1 MMDALYMLRQQIL
14 PFWMGLKDPS
24 GGFYGEADGRG
35 LIHPGADRG
44 AVLNAR
50 ILWTFS
56 AAYRALG
63 DPAYAEQAK
72 WALDYFLDKFVD
84 GKDGGVYW
92 CLDAAGRP
100 VDDKKQLYA
109 QAFAIYGLSEAF
121 LALGEER
128 ALQAAIA
135 LFGIIERNFRD
146 GHNGGYTEAL
156 SCRFRPL
163 QDMSLSEK
171 DINADKTMNSH
182 LHLME
187 AYAALYRAWPDA
199 GLGMALR
206 ELIGILGTK
215 MTGEDGHLR
224 LYFGRDWSVLPGP
237 VSCGHDIETSWLL
250 LECVSILGDK
260 MLLREIL
267 PLSLRLGRA
276 GNIDLRPDGSLP
288 GEWWTYAET
297 VVGNLY
303 LHLFHREPGAWDN
316 VLRCWGYLTEHLVD
330 RKHGDWYW
338 GMLPDGTPDTHSP
351 KAGFWKCP
359 YHNARMCLEILS
371 HPV

>member
-1 MMDALYMLRQQIL
+1 MLRQQIL
-14 PFWMGLKDPS
+14 PFWMGMKDPS
-24 GGFYGEADGRG
+24 GGFYGEADGTG
-35 LIHPGADRG
+35 KIHPGADRG
-44 AVLNAR
+44 TVLNAR

-56 AAYRALG
+56 AAFRAFG
-63 DPAYAEQAK
+63 DVDYADLAR
-72 WALDYFLDKFVD
+72 WALDYFLDKFID
-84 GKDGGVYW
+84 SREGGVYW
-92 CLDAAGRP
+92 CLNAAGAP

-121 LALGEER
+121 LALGDER
-128 ALQAAIA
+128 ARDAAVA
-135 LFGIIERNFRD
+135 LFGIIERYFRD
-146 GHNGGYTEAL
+146 AEYGGYVEAL
-156 SCRFRPL
+156 SREFGPL
-163 QDMSLSEK
+163 TDMSLSEK
-171 DINADKTMNSH
+171 DINAGKTMNSH

-199 GLGMALR
+199 SLEAALR
-206 ELIGILGTK
+206 GLISILGSR

-224 LYFGRDWSVLPGP
+224 LYFDRDWTVLSGP

-371 HPV
+371 HPL